1 MTIKYYRDKGT
12 PTRVVRMLNGFGT
25 EARYGVHNDSVKNLV
40 RGIAERVLYTPGK
53 DGLLEPV
60 RKPTDGFFKRLHT
73 LQNRLIRHTTSTTRV
88 PLDKFPEMYTGRK
101 RVAYEKAVQELKEVP
116 IKRTDALVKTFIKAE
131 KINFSAKPD
140 PAPRVIQPRSYR
152 YNVEVGRYLKPF
164 EHKVFEAFEKVYGY
178 KVILKGLNAD
188 GVAHEFRTSWD
199 AFHKPVAIGLDASRF
214 DQHVSRDALQFE
226 HRYYNLCFR
235 DPELAELLRWQLHT
249 TGFGRAKDG
258 HVRYEVDGCR
268 MSGDMN
274 TSLGNCI
281 IMASIVLGYFES
293 YGVKARLH
301 NNGDD
306 CTVICEQA
314 DLYRLEHI
322 GAWFNHFGFKL
333 TQEQPV
339 SVFECISFCQTQPV
353 LLSSGWRMVRDPR
366 TAMSKD
372 CVSLLRWGNETEFNA
387 WRNAISEC
395 GLHLTSGV
403 PIWEK
408 WYQKLWAPLPKAY
421 AVEAIYESGM
431 GFLARGVKKAVI
443 TEATRYSFYLA
454 FGILPDDQIALE
466 GDVPEVMWLQPRP
479 LEHNTVLPFADFT
492 HYAEQIKTKERLCS
506 PAGGL

>member
-1 MTIKYYRDKGT
+1 MRI
-12 PTRVVRMLNGFGT
+12 LNNFGSG
-25 EARYGVHNDSVKNLV
+25 ACYGVHNDSLKNLV

-60 RKPTDGFFKRLHT
+60 RKPTENFFHRLHP
-73 LQNRLIRHTTSTTRV
+73 LQNRLIRNTTSTTRV
-88 PLDKFPEMYTGRK
+88 PLDEFPLLYSGRK

-116 IKRTDALVKTFIKAE
+116 INRADALVKTFLKAE
-131 KINFSAKPD
+131 KINFSSKPD

-164 EHKVFEAFEKVYGY
+164 EHKAFEAFEKTFGY

-188 GVAHEFRTSWD
+188 DVALNLRESWD
-199 AFHKPVAIGLDASRF
+199 EFAKPVAVGLDASRF
-214 DQHVSRDALQFE
+214 DQHVSQDALQFE
-226 HRYYNLCFR
+226 HRYYNTVFQSK
-235 DPELAELLRWQLHT
+235 ELKRWLSWQLST
-249 TGFGRAKDG
+249 TGIGRAKDG
-258 HVRYEVDGCR
+258 HVRYTVDGCR

-281 IMASIVLGYFES
+281 IMACIVLQYFQE
-293 YGVKARLH
+293 YGLKARLH

-306 CTVICEQA
+306 CMVICEQS
-314 DLYRLEHI
+314 DLYRLDHI
-322 GAWFNHFGFKL
+322 GSWFKHFGFKL
-333 TQEQPV
+333 TQEPAV
-339 SVFECISFCQTQPV
+339 TTFECISFCQTQPV

-372 CVSLLRWGNETEFNA
+372 CLSLLRWGNKTEFDA

-408 WYQKLWAPLPKAY
+408 WYSKLWTPLPKEY
-421 AVEAIYESGM
+421 AVQAIYETGM
-431 GFLARGVKKAVI
+431 GYMARGVKTAEI
-443 TEATRYSFYLA
+443 TEETRYSFYLA

-466 GDVPEVMWLQPRP
+466 TDVPEVEWLQPRP
-479 LEHNTVLPFADFT
+479 LEQSSINPFADFT
-492 HYAEQIKTKERLCS
+492 HYAHQIQTKEHLCS
-506 PAGGL
+506 PVGGV